1 MDVRLDYKDSWA
13 PKNWCFWTMVLEKT
27 LESPL
32 DCKKSNQSILKEI
45 NLNVLWKD
53 WCWSWNSSTWATWCK
68 ELTLW
73 KRPWCWEKMKA
84 GGEGDDTGGWDGCM
98 ASLTWWTWIWVSS
111 GSWWWTRKPGMLQSC
126 GCKELDMTKQ
136 WNWTE
141 DHGIQSHFFMTFS

>member
-1 MDVRLDYKDSWA
+1 MWELDHKDSWA

-84 GGEGDDTGGWDGCM
+84 GGGGDDRGGWDGCM
-98 ASLTWWTWIWVSS
+98 ASLTWWTWFWVSS
-111 GSWWWTRKPGMLQSC
+111 GSWWWTRKPGMLQSW
-126 GCKELDMTKQ
+126 GCKELDMTEQ

-141 DHGIQSHFFMTFS
+141 NHGIQSHFFMTFS